1 MQTDTI
7 KSYCPLVEHKQSH
20 RTSTSKKDIAQHRI
34 PNILISLREWLLL
47 PYQGQLYPCCCV
59 PSLWI
64 DLKYSIIEL
73 PLLSSNTQFR
83 SNLCFSIPSPKF
95 LNQSPSSLIDL
106 SNILLLRYPTFLHGV
121 YSYSLQWIQ
130 VKLLLVQIYLW
141 SSPEENWPHLFI

>member
-20 RTSTSKKDIAQHRI
+20 RTSKGHCPTQ
-34 PNILISLREWLLL
+34 NIKHPPFTKRWLLL
-47 PYQGQLYPCCCV
+47 PYQGQLYSCCCV

-121 YSYSLQWIQ
+121 YSCSLQWIK

-141 SSPEENWPHLFI
+141 SSPDENWPHLFI